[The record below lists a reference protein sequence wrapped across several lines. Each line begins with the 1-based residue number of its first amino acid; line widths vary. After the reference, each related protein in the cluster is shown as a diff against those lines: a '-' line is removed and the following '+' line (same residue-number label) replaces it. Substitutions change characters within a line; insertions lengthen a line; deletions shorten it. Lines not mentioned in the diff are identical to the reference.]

1 MATSALSLRKP
12 RVLADLVAGSVVRE
26 IILVVGYAAFIGI
39 FAQISV
45 PLGFTPV
52 PITGQTFA
60 VLIGAAALGW
70 SRAGAGTL
78 LYALVGLA
86 GVPWFAGGTGGMKIA
101 AAPTFGY
108 IVGFIVCAVAVG
120 MLAKAG
126 WDRKAVGTIAT
137 MVLGNLVIYGFG
149 VTWLAASLNVSAA
162 KAISLGMTPFL
173 AGDLIKLAVAT
184 VLLPGAWYAVS
195 RFTK

>member
-1 MATSALSLRKP
+1 MATSALSVRKP
-12 RVLADLVAGSVVRE
+12 RVLADLVAGSFVRE
-26 IILVVGYAAFIGI
+26 ITLVMGYAAFIGI

-70 SRAGAGTL
+70 ARAGAGTL

-101 AAPTFGY
+101 SAPTFGY
-108 IVGFIVCAVAVG
+108 IIGFFVCSVLVG
-120 MLAKAG
+120 MMAKAG
-126 WDRKAVGTIAT
+126 WDRKAIGTIFT
-137 MVLGNLVIYGFG
+137 MLLGNVVIYGFG
-149 VTWLAASLNVSAA
+149 VTWLAATIHVTAA

-173 AGDLIKLAVAT
+173 AGDLIKLAIAA
-184 VLLPGAWYAVS
+184 VLLPGAWYGLS
-195 RFTK
+195 RLSK